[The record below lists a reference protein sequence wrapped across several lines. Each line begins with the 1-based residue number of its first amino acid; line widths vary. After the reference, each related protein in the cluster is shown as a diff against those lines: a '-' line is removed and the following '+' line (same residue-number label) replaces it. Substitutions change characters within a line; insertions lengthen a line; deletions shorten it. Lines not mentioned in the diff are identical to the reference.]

1 MDFQGLLGIAVILLG
16 CWVVSENRKQ
26 INWRLILGAFFLQLI
41 LAFLFLSLEIFQTGL
56 VSLNQI
62 VLIIDQATVA
72 GASMVFGYLG
82 GGALPFTEH
91 FPGASFVLA
100 FRSLPIVM
108 VMGAISSVLFYWK
121 VLPAVIRGF
130 SWALEK
136 TMGISGAVGMGAAAN
151 VFLGMVESPLLI
163 KPYLMAMSRS
173 QLFMVMTCGM
183 ATVAGTVM
191 VLYATLIGGLLTG
204 ALGHILVASLISAP
218 AAIMIAELLVPGDDQ
233 DVEVKAEIQSSAAST
248 MDAITQGTQD
258 GLKLFLNIIAML
270 IVMVALV
277 SIVNQVLAL
286 FPEFLGQPITLERLL
301 GYLFAPVM
309 WLVGVPWA
317 EANIAGSLMGTK
329 VVLNEFL
336 AFLHLSQLPID
347 TLSEKSRLITV
358 YSLCGF
364 ANLGSLGIMIGGLTA
379 LVPEKRSDVISL
391 GMKTILSGVLA
402 TLLTGAW
409 VGLVTA
415 L

>member
-1 MDFQGLLGIAVILLG
+1 M
-16 CWVVSENRKQ
+16 
-26 INWRLILGAFFLQLI
+26 GAFFLQLI

-62 VLIIDQATVA
+62 VLIVDQATVA

-121 VLPAVIRGF
+121 ILPAVIRGF

-163 KPYLMAMSRS
+163 KPYLVAMSRS

-191 VLYATLIGGLLTG
+191 VLYATLIGDLLTG

-233 DVEVKAEIQSSAAST
+233 DIEVKADIQSSAAST

-286 FPEFLGQPITLERLL
+286 FPEFFGKPITLERLL

-336 AFLHLSQLPID
+336 AFLHLSQLPVD
-347 TLSEKSRLITV
+347 TLSEQSRLITV

-379 LVPEKRSDVISL
+379 LIPERRSDVISL